1 MHCYGPGNEGARSMI
16 KINLLPSK
24 KSAGLPVVLGMDL
37 NLVNFKL
44 LLVAMLL
51 NALPGFIKDYWNG
64 EIKTVNEELQAK
76 NNELAALNVK
86 LGGEDSI
93 QKMIDAFTIQ
103 ETKLKERLGV
113 VKTILKTKKNPSKIL
128 YYIAQNIPDDLWLT
142 SVQLNDVNISIK
154 GESISYKSIGLFIEN
169 LKNSIFFD
177 KSIRLASSQTKK
189 DNESGKRTEEFEIS
203 GIITKFF

>member
-1 MHCYGPGNEGARSMI
+1 MI